1 MIKAE
6 KNKVEMAGSF
16 ETISAEFVAIQRAFI
31 VRVSQEEIDDSATEV
46 RKAFQLYESWTAE
59 AKN

>member
-6 KNKVEMAGSF
+6 KNKVEMAGSL
-16 ETISAEFVAIQRAFI
+16 ETISAEFIAIQRAFI
-31 VRVSQEEIDDSATEV
+31 IRASQEAMDDTAAEA
-46 RKAFQLYESWTAE
+46 RRAIQLYESWTAE

>member
-6 KNKVEMAGSF
+6 KNKVEMAGSL
-16 ETISAEFVAIQRAFI
+16 ETISAEFIAIQRAFI
-31 VRVSQEEIDDSATEV
+31 VRASQEEMDDTAAEA
-46 RKAFQLYESWTAE
+46 RRAIQLYESWTAE

>member
-16 ETISAEFVAIQRAFI
+16 ETISAEFIAIQRAFI
-31 VRVSQEEIDDSATEV
+31 VRVSQEEIEDSATEA
-46 RKAFQLYESWTAE
+46 RKAFQLYDSWTAK